1 MLHPVTILILIW
13 IFYNTWNMLY
23 LDLRSIK
30 LFVKNKG
37 VDVIE
42 TIGRGLVINYQGGKG
57 VEVSNKT
64 FKIV

>member
-30 LFVKNKG
+30 LFVKN
-37 VDVIE
+37 IE

>member
-1 MLHPVTILILIW
+1 
-13 IFYNTWNMLY
+13 MLY

-42 TIGRGLVINYQGGKG
+42 TMSRGQVVNIQGGRG
-57 VEVSNKT
+57 VEV
-64 FKIV
+64 